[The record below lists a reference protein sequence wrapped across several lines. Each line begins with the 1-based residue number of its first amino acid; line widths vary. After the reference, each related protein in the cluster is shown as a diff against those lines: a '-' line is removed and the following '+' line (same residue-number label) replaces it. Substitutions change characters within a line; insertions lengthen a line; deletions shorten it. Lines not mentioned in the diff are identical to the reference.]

1 MVELFDFYLSLV
13 SGKLSNMK
21 NTKEGQLTD
30 WDINEISDLF
40 ANFMESTYI
49 EASLH
54 PYEWMVS
61 DLDSVFVVEKS
72 L

>member
-21 NTKEGQLTD
+21 NTKERQLMD
-30 WDINEISDLF
+30 WDIKEISDLF

-49 EASLH
+49 KASLH
-54 PYEWMVS
+54 P
-61 DLDSVFVVEKS
+61 L
-72 L
+72 